1 VEDLHHALFQHLQKQ
16 QSWHHARHGVL
27 IVAPE
32 TKQITLVLDMMS
44 VNGKLRREM
53 AQTMLLLSKII
64 VSLLDTLTLLIMLI
78 ELVR

>member
-32 TKQITLVLDMMS
+32 TKQITLVLDMI
-44 VNGKLRREM
+44 
-53 AQTMLLLSKII
+53 LLSKII